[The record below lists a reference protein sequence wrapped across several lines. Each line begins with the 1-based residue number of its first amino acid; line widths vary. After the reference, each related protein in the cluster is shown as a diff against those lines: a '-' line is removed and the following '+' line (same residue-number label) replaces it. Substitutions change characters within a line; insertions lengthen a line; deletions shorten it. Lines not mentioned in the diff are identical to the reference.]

1 MQVQER
7 PREGMMA
14 ELDGEIYT
22 CVPECGGVRA
32 SVPGHSPTAHS
43 CCRQM
48 AGAQSDNGTS
58 NQESRHLGC
67 WPKPALLLRKDE
79 CQELTSH

>member
-7 PREGMMA
+7 PREWVMI

-22 CVPECGGVRA
+22 CVPECSGVRA

-48 AGAQSDNGTS
+48 AGIQRDDGTS
-58 NQESRHLGC
+58 RQESHHLGC
-67 WPKPALLLRKDE
+67 
-79 CQELTSH
+79 